1 MARATETTGVPAG
14 EDDLHCQILVLKC
27 MAGLMDTMVLNCA
40 VNLKIFDAIHRHG
53 GQPISLPDLAAAL
66 PASRVH
72 RTVLRRVM
80 RYLANM
86 CLIDLQHPGTNAGNG
101 EDGEYYS
108 LTPAAATYLRVE
120 SDKSLVP
127 FLRLNMLEEMI
138 TPLFAI
144 DACVTAELG
153 PDVPAVE
160 LLGREKFFSV
170 LERDPEKGKIF
181 NEAMTAVLR
190 RTAEAVVEGC
200 PAVFE
205 GVETVVDVGGGEG
218 LMAAAIASAFPAVK
232 CVVLDLPHVVEKA
245 PEREGVEFVAGD
257 MFVSLP
263 QADALLFTRVL
274 HNWKDDK
281 VIETLK
287 RCRQAIDDINRK
299 VLIIDMVIDEF
310 GDEKDLQR
318 MKCYRDIQMMAYL
331 GGKQRTE
338 KEWRSLLSK
347 AEFTNCTFI
356 RLTALEHLIEAR
368 P

>member
-40 VNLKIFDAIHRHG
+40 VNLQIFDAIHRHG

-72 RTVLRRVM
+72 HSVLRRVL
-80 RYLANM
+80 RYLTNM
-86 CLIDLQHPGTNAGNG
+86 CLIDLQHPDTNAGNG

-120 SDKSLVP
+120 SEKSLVP
-127 FLRLNMLEEMI
+127 FLRLNLLEEMI

-144 DACVTAELG
+144 DSCVTAELG

-160 LLGREKFFSV
+160 LLGREKLFSM
-170 LERDPEKGKIF
+170 LERDPAIGKIY
-181 NEAMTAVLR
+181 NEAMTALLR

-200 PAVFE
+200 PTVFE
-205 GVETVVDVGGGEG
+205 GVGTVVDVGGGEG
-218 LMAAAIASAFPAVK
+218 LMAAAIARAFPSVK
-232 CVVLDLPHVVEKA
+232 SVVLDLPHVVEKA

-263 QADALLFTRVL
+263 QADALLFTFGYDGLRKEEVMVNMLNVSREFFRLPPSDRRVTYS
-274 HNWKDDK
+274 DDPTTNPRLSTSFYPAAED
-281 VIETLK
+281 V
-287 RCRQAIDDINRK
+287 RCWRDCPSTSHATPSTTSFPSG
-299 VLIIDMVIDEF
+299 LPTTPA
-310 GDEKDLQR
+310 LQIH
-318 MKCYRDIQMMAYL
+318 C
-331 GGKQRTE
+331 
-338 KEWRSLLSK
+338 K
-347 AEFTNCTFI
+347 A
-356 RLTALEHLIEAR
+356 
-368 P
+368 